1 MAGATLLSLPPEVLT
16 LIFTN
21 PSDLVAIRSVCKKF
35 CKAADR
41 AFALEFISTRDHVA
55 SPYSINALVAIS
67 AHSFFGPFVKTIRMN
82 AFRALT
88 TIKSPDKTP
97 SKPKSASPKS
107 GKIDQSIKTDQSDKN
122 DHVRTHKRF
131 FADLVY
137 RKLMVQVFGNIKQHG
152 NSINMEVHDS
162 GVADSCLNSFGL
174 RRLVDKKP
182 FRHAYFLGST
192 LSETLFAAAL
202 AGCTVSGVG
211 VDIQGLAHYDSMARA
226 TELWTVLR
234 DLLHLSKSSTS
245 PLGALLHPNSDD
257 QTLLRHCL
265 SEMSFEFR
273 YLDQWEVRY
282 KHPERFLGIRENVCD
297 LSDTDV
303 YHGYFHAL
311 LASAWLSNIQIHDLK
326 ILGLSLPRH
335 GPGLSIDSLVPH
347 LKTVTGITFGG
358 MGLDDEEDWSH
369 VVELLSTAPNLVFCR
384 LYDLHTESLSAFQQ
398 EQRDDRVIKDGVV
411 ITSIPC
417 GHVPD
422 PAIDVRLGDVSAIL
436 KDLAAVLAAD
446 TASWHAGEE
455 WDMELTRADEVEDY
469 GFLAGLILEE
479 MLFDITGGAYGLP
492 PLGGGFFAG
501 F

>member
-41 AFALEFISTRDHVA
+41 AFALEFFSTRDHVA

-82 AFRALT
+82 AFRALA

-107 GKIDQSIKTDQSDKN
+107 GKIDQSIKT

-152 NSINMEVHDS
+152 NGINIEVHDS
-162 GVADSCLNSFGL
+162 SVAGNCLNSFGL

-182 FRHAYFLGST
+182 FRHAHFLGST

-226 TELWTVLR
+226 TELWTVLT

-257 QTLLRHCL
+257 QTLLRHSL
-265 SEMSFEFR
+265 SEMSFELR

-303 YHGYFHAL
+303 YHGFFHAL
-311 LASAWLSNIQIHDLK
+311 LASSWLSNIHIHDLK
-326 ILGLSLPRH
+326 ILGLSLPHH
-335 GPGLSIDSLVPH
+335 GPGFSIDSLVPH

-358 MGLDDEEDWSH
+358 LGLDDKEDWSH

-384 LYDLHTESLSAFQQ
+384 LYDLHTESLSAFQR
-398 EQRDDRVIKDGVV
+398 EQRDDRLIKDGVV
-411 ITSIPC
+411 VTSIPC

-446 TASWHAGEE
+446 TAAWHAGEE

-469 GFLAGLILEE
+469 GFLAGLTLDE
-479 MLFDITGGAYGLP
+479 MLLDITGGAYGLP
-492 PLGGGFFAG
+492 PLGGGFLAG

>member
-152 NSINMEVHDS
+152 NSINIEVHDS

-226 TELWTVLR
+226 TEFWTVLR

-265 SEMSFEFR
+265 SEMSFELR

-303 YHGYFHAL
+303 
-311 LASAWLSNIQIHDLK
+311 LA
-326 ILGLSLPRH
+326 
-335 GPGLSIDSLVPH
+335 PH

-398 EQRDDRVIKDGVV
+398 ELRDDRVIKDGVV

-469 GFLAGLILEE
+469 GFLAGLTLEE

>member
-41 AFALEFISTRDHVA
+41 AFALDFISTRDHVA

-152 NSINMEVHDS
+152 NSINIEVHDS
-162 GVADSCLNSFGL
+162 DLLTRS
-174 RRLVDKKP
+174 P
-182 FRHAYFLGST
+182 FDTPNFLGST

-226 TELWTVLR
+226 TELWTLLR

-257 QTLLRHCL
+257 QSLLRHCL
-265 SEMSFEFR
+265 SEMSFELR

-303 YHGYFHAL
+303 YHGFFHAL

-347 LKTVTGITFGG
+347 LKTVTDITFGG

-469 GFLAGLILEE
+469 GFLAGLTLEE

>member
-55 SPYSINALVAIS
+55 LPYSINALVAIS

-152 NSINMEVHDS
+152 NSINIEVHDS
-162 GVADSCLNSFGL
+162 GVAGSCLNSFGL
-174 RRLVDKKP
+174 RRL
-182 FRHAYFLGST
+182 
-192 LSETLFAAAL
+192 TLFAAAL

-226 TELWTVLR
+226 TKLWTVLR

-257 QTLLRHCL
+257 QTLLRHSL
-265 SEMSFEFR
+265 SEMSFELR

-297 LSDTDV
+297 LSDTGV
-303 YHGYFHAL
+303 YHGFFHAL
-311 LASAWLSNIQIHDLK
+311 LASTWLSNIQIHDLK

-335 GPGLSIDSLVPH
+335 GPGLSVDSLVPH

-358 MGLDDEEDWSH
+358 MGLDDEEDWSD

-398 EQRDDRVIKDGVV
+398 EQRNDRVIKDGVV
-411 ITSIPC
+411 VTSIPC

-446 TASWHAGEE
+446 TASWHAGEG

-469 GFLAGLILEE
+469 GSLAGLTLEE

-492 PLGGGFFAG
+492 PPGGGFFAG